1 MAGTSLCACFE
12 NESEVGA
19 GRETPWCDISYKESC
34 PFIILLLSIV
44 CYVLKTSLS
53 MQKGVI

>member
-1 MAGTSLCACFE
+1 MAGTLLCACFE

-19 GRETPWCDISYKESC
+19 GRETPWYDISYKESC
-34 PFIILLLSIV
+34 PFIILLSIV

>member
-1 MAGTSLCACFE
+1 MAGTLLCACFE

-34 PFIILLLSIV
+34 PFIILLFYLLFVMS
-44 CYVLKTSLS
+44 
-53 MQKGVI
+53 